1 MVTLQQEHPRD
12 GADLRAFCLILGISH
27 QLLHWC
33 LLRFLHYKVSLFS
46 LWLSAIFWRDPLRQ
60 YKYSAPQSIYIPM
73 SRGFCLFHY
82 YRCSVFIS
90 SRINN
95 NKKSKWSGV
104 PVCNKLA
111 DKTSQGM
118 AETPWLSK
126 TESRCCETEPKRG
139 ASSNK
144 TCNSCLQDGSI
155 KSKFF
160 ISSWSHLLP
169 CNKWSFCGS
178 QQKVTRVV
186 WQGWHVGTW
195 WGASYALV
203 RMSRFL
209 LPSGNPLQSRFW

>member
-1 MVTLQQEHPRD
+1 MGRLQQEHPRD
-12 GADLRAFCLILGISH
+12 GAVLRALCLVLGISH
-27 QLLHWC
+27 QLLHRC

-46 LWLSAIFWRDPLRQ
+46 LWLSAIFWRDSLRQ
-60 YKYSAPQSIYIPM
+60 YKYSAPPSIYIPM

-90 SRINN
+90 FRINN
-95 NKKSKWSGV
+95 KESKWSGV
-104 PVCNKLA
+104 PVCNNLT

-118 AETPWLSK
+118 TETPWLSK
-126 TESRCCETEPKRG
+126 TELRCCETEPRRET
-139 ASSNK
+139 SSKK
-144 TCNSCLQDGSI
+144 TGNSCLQDASI

-178 QQKVTRVV
+178 QQEVTHLV
-186 WQGWHVGTW
+186 WQGWHVGMW
-195 WGASYALV
+195 WGASYVLV

-209 LPSGNPLQSRFW
+209 LPSGNPLQTWFW